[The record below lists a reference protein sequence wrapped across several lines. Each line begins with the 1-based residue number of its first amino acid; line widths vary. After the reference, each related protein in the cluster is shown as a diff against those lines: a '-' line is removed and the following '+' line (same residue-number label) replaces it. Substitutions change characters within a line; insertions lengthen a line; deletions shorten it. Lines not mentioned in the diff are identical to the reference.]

1 MIPRHLSPG
10 SISLYASAALAF
22 TILAWPAPAAAQDEP
37 SGEDSSSTELQ
48 YDYGVDGVS
57 WYWSRQIDETLEL
70 GSVSQQVE
78 WPNPQSA
85 TTMPVAVELG
95 ENTKIAALSFN
106 LAERGVTEGSQI
118 TDFKLTVAEGDDA
131 GDSPTFNP
139 TGKLVQAC
147 PITEAWTT
155 GEAEMWDVQP
165 PVGDGC
171 VVGERAEP
179 DPAEVADAEAL
190 IAATQEAIENGGTTE
205 TPAVEV
211 PLPTWTFDLTDLAK
225 DWGQDPFANY
235 GVMFMPVM
243 DEATPVDTWQV
254 NLKLPLRDDT
264 QTPVNEYDATAYR
277 LAATFAFTPGEAP
290 DDGATDPGDGTTGG
304 GSSGGSSG
312 GSGGGGGSGGEAEEP
327 AAEESASGEEL
338 APAAYEPLEP
348 KAPWYVWTL
357 IPAALVG
364 AYLLHSALGASGA
377 TAGGGGAIDRIRA
390 HNLDKRG
397 WAMPVPA
404 GLWQKLTGRGDR
416 S

>member
-1 MIPRHLSPG
+1 MIPR
-10 SISLYASAALAF
+10 SIPFRVAAAAALAF
-22 TILAWPAPAAAQDEP
+22 TFLAWPAPAAAQDDAA
-37 SGEDSSSTELQ
+37 GEELKF
-48 YDYGVDGVS
+48 DYGVDGVS

-70 GSVSQQVE
+70 GSISQQVE

-95 ENTKIAALSFN
+95 ENTKVAALSFN
-106 LAERGVTEGSQI
+106 LAERGVTEGSTI

-190 IAATQEAIENGGTTE
+190 IAATQEAIDSGGQPE
-205 TPAVEV
+205 APAVEV
-211 PLPTWTFDLTDLAK
+211 PLPTWTFDLTALAK

-243 DEATPVDTWQV
+243 DGATPVDTWQV

-277 LAATFAFTPGEAP
+277 LSASFAFTPGETP
-290 DDGATDPGDGTTGG
+290 DDGASDPDTGTSG
-304 GSSGGSSG
+304 GSGGSGGSSG
-312 GSGGGGGSGGEAEEP
+312 GSGGGGSGGGAGDDAA
-327 AAEESASGEEL
+327 AAEEAASGEEL
-338 APAAYEPLEP
+338 APAAYEPIEP

-357 IPAALVG
+357 IPAAIAA
-364 AYLLHSALGASGA
+364 AYVLHSVLGASGA
-377 TAGGGGAIDRIRA
+377 AAGGGGAIDRIRA

-397 WAMPVPA
+397 WALPIPA
-404 GLWQKLTGRGDR
+404 GLWQKLTRGGR

>member
-22 TILAWPAPAAAQDEP
+22 TMLAWPAPATAQDDAG
-37 SGEDSSSTELQ
+37 GEELEF
-48 YDYGVDGVS
+48 DYGVDGVS
-57 WYWSRQIDETLEL
+57 WYWSRQIDENLEL
-70 GSVSQQVE
+70 GSVSQPVE
-78 WPNPQSA
+78 FPNPQSA

-95 ENTKIAALSFN
+95 ENTKIAAVNFN
-106 LAERGVTEGSQI
+106 LAERGVTEGSTI

-147 PITEAWTT
+147 PITEAWTS

-171 VVGERAEP
+171 VVGERTEP

-190 IAATQEAIENGGTTE
+190 LAEAQEAAEGGGE
-205 TPAVEV
+205 DVPVVEV
-211 PLPTWTFDLTDLAK
+211 PLPTWTFDLTELAK

-264 QTPVNEYDATAYR
+264 QTP
-277 LAATFAFTPGEAP
+277 
-290 DDGATDPGDGTTGG
+290 
-304 GSSGGSSG
+304 
-312 GSGGGGGSGGEAEEP
+312 
-327 AAEESASGEEL
+327 
-338 APAAYEPLEP
+338 
-348 KAPWYVWTL
+348 
-357 IPAALVG
+357 
-364 AYLLHSALGASGA
+364 
-377 TAGGGGAIDRIRA
+377 
-390 HNLDKRG
+390 
-397 WAMPVPA
+397 
-404 GLWQKLTGRGDR
+404 
-416 S
+416 

>member
-1 MIPRHLSPG
+1 MIPRHRSQRSMPPLF
-10 SISLYASAALAF
+10 ATAAMALAV
-22 TILAWPAPAAAQDEP
+22 LAWPAPAAAQDP
-37 SGEDSSSTELQ
+37 AAGEDLEF
-48 YDYGVDGVS
+48 DYGVDGVS

-106 LAERGVTEGSQI
+106 LAERGVTEGSTI
-118 TDFKLTVAEGDDA
+118 ADFKLTVAEGDDA

-190 IAATQEAIENGGTTE
+190 IAATRDAIESGGQPE

-211 PLPTWTFDLTDLAK
+211 PLPTWTFDLTALAK

-243 DEATPVDTWQV
+243 DGATPVDTWQV

-277 LAATFAFTPGEAP
+277 LSASFAFTPGETP
-290 DDGATDPGDGTTGG
+290 DDGASDPGTGTSGG
-304 GSSGGSSG
+304 SGSSGGSSG
-312 GSGGGGGSGGEAEEP
+312 GSGGGSGGGAGDDAA
-327 AAEESASGEEL
+327 AAEEAASSEEL
-338 APAAYEPLEP
+338 APAAYEPIEP

-357 IPAALVG
+357 IPAAIAA
-364 AYLLHSALGASGA
+364 AYVLHSVLGASGA
-377 TAGGGGAIDRIRA
+377 AAGGGGAIDRIRA

-397 WAMPVPA
+397 WALPIPA
-404 GLWQKLTGRGDR
+404 GLWQKLTRGGR

>member
-1 MIPRHLSPG
+1 MIPRHLSSG
-10 SISLYASAALAF
+10 SISVNISAAAALAF
-22 TILAWPAPAAAQDEP
+22 TVLAWPSPAVAQDE
-37 SGEDSSSTELQ
+37 SGGEELQ
-48 YDYGVDGVS
+48 FDYGSDAVS

-95 ENTKIAALSFN
+95 ENTKVAALSFN
-106 LAERGVTEGSQI
+106 LAERGVTEGSTI
-118 TDFKLTVAEGDDA
+118 DSFKLTVAEGDDA

-147 PITEAWTT
+147 PVTEAWTA

-171 VVGERAEP
+171 VVGERTEP
-179 DPAEVADAEAL
+179 DPEEVADAEAL
-190 IAATQEAIENGGTTE
+190 LAEAQEAVESGGTA
-205 TPAVEV
+205 PPVVEV
-211 PLPTWTFDLTDLAK
+211 PLPTWTFDLTELAK

-277 LAATFAFTPGEAP
+277 LSADFAFTPGETP
-290 DDGATDPGDGTTGG
+290 DDGAADPGTDLGG
-304 GSSGGSSG
+304 GSGGSGGSTGGG
-312 GSGGGGGSGGEAEEP
+312 GSGGGGGGGDTEDA
-327 AAEESASGEEL
+327 AAESPSEEEM
-338 APAAYEPLEP
+338 APAAYEPIEP

-357 IPAALVG
+357 IPAGLIG
-364 AYLLHSALGASGA
+364 AYLLHSVMGASGA
-377 TAGGGGAIDRIRA
+377 VAGGSGAIDRIRA
-390 HNLDKRG
+390 HNLAKRG
-397 WAMPVPA
+397 WALPIPG
-404 GLWQKLTGRGDR
+404 GLWQRLTGRGGNG
-416 S
+416 

>member
-1 MIPRHLSPG
+1 MIPRHRTTRP
-10 SISLYASAALAF
+10 IPHAAAALALAV
-22 TILAWPAPAAAQDEP
+22 LAWPAPAAAQDDP
-37 SGEDSSSTELQ
+37 AGQDLAF
-48 YDYGVDGVS
+48 DYGVDGVS

-70 GSVSQQVE
+70 GSIAQQVE

-95 ENTKIAALSFN
+95 ENTKVAALSFN

-118 TDFKLTVAEGDDA
+118 TDFKLTVAEGDDP

-147 PITEAWTT
+147 PITEAWSS

-165 PVGDGC
+165 PVGEAC
-171 VVGERAEP
+171 AVGERAEP

-190 IAATQEAIENGGTTE
+190 IAATQEAIANGGTAE

-211 PLPTWTFDLTDLAK
+211 PLPTWTFDLTALAK
-225 DWGQDPFANY
+225 DWGQDPFKNY

-243 DEATPVDTWQV
+243 DGATPVDTWQV

-277 LAATFAFTPGEAP
+277 LAATFAFTPGQAP
-290 DDGATDPGDGTTGG
+290 TDGATDPDSGSTGGSGG
-304 GSSGGSSG
+304 GSSGSSG
-312 GSGGGGGSGGEAEEP
+312 SSGGGGGSGSDGGDEP
-327 AAEESASGEEL
+327 AAEDPASSEEL
-338 APAAYEPLEP
+338 APAAYEPIEP

-364 AYLLHSALGASGA
+364 AYVLHSVMGASGA
-377 TAGGGGAIDRIRA
+377 AAGGGGAIDRIRA

-397 WAMPVPA
+397 WALPIPA

-416 S
+416 P

>member
-1 MIPRHLSPG
+1 MVL
-10 SISLYASAALAF
+10 
-22 TILAWPAPAAAQDEP
+22 TVLAWPAPAAAQEE
-37 SGEDSSSTELQ
+37 SGGEELSF
-48 YDYGVDGVS
+48 DYGVDGVS

-70 GSVSQQVE
+70 GSISQQVE

-95 ENTKIAALSFN
+95 ENTKVAALSFN
-106 LAERGVTEGSQI
+106 LAERGVTEGSEI

-179 DPAEVADAEAL
+179 DPQEVADAEAL
-190 IAATQEAIENGGTTE
+190 LAAAQEAVEGGGE
-205 TPAVEV
+205 EVPVVEV
-211 PLPTWTFDLTDLAK
+211 PLPTWTFDLTELAK

-277 LAATFAFTPGEAP
+277 LAATFSYTPGEAP
-290 DDGATDPGDGTTGG
+290 EDGASDPGGDVIGG
-304 GSSGGSSG
+304 GSGGSGG
-312 GSGGGGGSGGEAEEP
+312 GSGGGGGGTGGGTDEP
-327 AAEESASGEEL
+327 APEESASAEEL

-357 IPAALVG
+357 IPAGIVG
-364 AYLLHSALGASGA
+364 AYLLHSVLGASSA
-377 TAGGGGAIDRIRA
+377 AAGGGGAIDRIRA

-397 WAMPVPA
+397 WALPVPA
-404 GLWQKLTGRGDR
+404 GLWQKLTGRGGR